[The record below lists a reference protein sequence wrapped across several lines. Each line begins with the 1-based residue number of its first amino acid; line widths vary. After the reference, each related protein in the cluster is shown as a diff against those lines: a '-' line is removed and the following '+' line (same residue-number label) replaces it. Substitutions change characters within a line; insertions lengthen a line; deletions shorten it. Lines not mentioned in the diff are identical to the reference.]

1 MMHDAVDAD
10 GIQWIPACVMQGIP
24 WNPVDPVMHDAVDPD
39 GIQWIPPVRYALD
52 SDGIQWIPCA

>member
-39 GIQWIPPVRYALD
+39 GIQWIPSSVM
-52 SDGIQWIPCA
+52 QWILMESSGSNHV